1 MRALAHLAAVLLAPL
16 NGWLLAL
23 LAAAARGGAQAPPA
37 DGVRRMRFAVIVPAR
52 DEAASIGETLA
63 SLRALDYPPDRIEII
78 VVADNCV
85 DDTAAVAAVAGA
97 TVWTRGGDADG
108 GKGAALGWALARLGA
123 ERPDSD
129 AAVVVDADCVVAP
142 NLLTAIEAHL
152 LAGANAVQ
160 AAYVV
165 ANPDASWPAGLRWAS
180 FSLMNVVRP
189 QGKAALG
196 LSAGLFG
203 TGMAFT
209 RELLARHPWAAR
221 SLLEDQEHHLALV
234 ADGERVAFAA
244 ETSVVSAMPTSLR
257 ASSNQQMRWDAGR
270 ARLARTW
277 TPRLVASGLHRRDA
291 AQLHAALEPLLPPQ
305 SLLLA
310 ANGAGC
316 LLALRAGRAVRGMAL
331 ANLAAQATFVV
342 GGLAFVRAPAPVWR
356 ALVCAPALAAWKLQL
371 LAKLWLGRGPTS
383 WVRTDRELHAGRR
396 PA

>member
-1 MRALAHLAAVLLAPL
+1 
-16 NGWLLAL
+16 
-23 LAAAARGGAQAPPA
+23 
-37 DGVRRMRFAVIVPAR
+37 
-52 DEAASIGETLA
+52 
-63 SLRALDYPPDRIEII
+63 
-78 VVADNCV
+78 
-85 DDTAAVAAVAGA
+85 
-97 TVWTRGGDADG
+97 
-108 GKGAALGWALARLGA
+108 
-123 ERPDSD
+123 
-129 AAVVVDADCVVAP
+129 VDADCVVAP
-142 NLLTAIEAHL
+142 NLLTAIEARL

-180 FSLMNVVRP
+180 FALVNVVRP

-234 ADGERVAFAA
+234 AAGERVAFAP

-257 ASSNQQMRWDAGR
+257 GSSSQQMRWDAGR
-270 ARLARTW
+270 AGLARTW
-277 TPRLVASGLHRRDA
+277 TPRLVASGLRRRDA

-316 LLALRAGRAVRGMAL
+316 LLALRAGRVVRGIAL

-342 GGLAFVRAPAPVWR
+342 GGLAFARAPAPVWR
-356 ALVCAPALAAWKLQL
+356 ALVCAPALAAWKLHL

-383 WVRTDRELHAGRR
+383 WVRTDRELQSRR
-396 PA
+396 RSA